1 MKPKPNEALW
11 LGQST
16 LTESCETMRHVAL
29 WTKGQEFRLSLALD
43 FYFDSWYTN
52 TPSTASIAAKCAQG
66 FTKWLKLCAD
76 AGAHF
81 KLRCILYLCV
91 CCTTL
96 PAFSTKPCHVTEGW
110 QRHQQAWFH
119 LNLTSTNQGWRSLK
133 CQASEVEF
141 NLSDGTRA
149 PTGEELVNFSPPPTP
164 WTSLWPLLNLIKQRW
179 TSCWLAVKTQV
190 FFRKLWWNIEKENW
204 TTCPKMKY
212 GPQNICMTQPFILI
226 QVISSLDIMSRYHK
240 MYIVIQ
246 WKIRTK
252 LQERRWSC
260 LEECQP
266 RWC

>member
-1 MKPKPNEALW
+1 MLQKDGRGTSRP
-11 LGQST
+11 GST
-16 LTESCETMRHVAL
+16 QVQHWPTKVGGVWTEVS
-29 WTKGQEFRLSLALD
+29 SL
-43 FYFDSWYTN
+43 
-52 TPSTASIAAKCAQG
+52 
-66 FTKWLKLCAD
+66 
-76 AGAHF
+76 
-81 KLRCILYLCV
+81 
-91 CCTTL
+91 
-96 PAFSTKPCHVTEGW
+96 
-110 QRHQQAWFH
+110 
-119 LNLTSTNQGWRSLK
+119 
-133 CQASEVEF
+133 EVEF

-179 TSCWLAVKTQV
+179 TSCWLAEKKQV
-190 FFRKLWWNIEKENW
+190 FFRKLWWNIEEENW

-266 RWC
+266 RWYLVVVLNLS

>member
-1 MKPKPNEALW
+1 MCPRFHKVIEIMCWCWCAFRAEVHSVLVCLLHFTACFFYQTLSCYRRMAKAPAGLVPPKFNIDQPRLE
-11 LGQST
+11 
-16 LTESCETMRHVAL
+16 ESEVS
-29 WTKGQEFRLSLALD
+29 SL
-43 FYFDSWYTN
+43 
-52 TPSTASIAAKCAQG
+52 
-66 FTKWLKLCAD
+66 
-76 AGAHF
+76 
-81 KLRCILYLCV
+81 
-91 CCTTL
+91 
-96 PAFSTKPCHVTEGW
+96 
-110 QRHQQAWFH
+110 
-119 LNLTSTNQGWRSLK
+119 
-133 CQASEVEF
+133 EVEF

-149 PTGEELVNFSPPPTP
+149 PTGEELVNFSLPPTP

-179 TSCWLAVKTQV
+179 TSCWLAEKNQV
-190 FFRKLWWNIEKENW
+190 SFRKLWWNIEKENW